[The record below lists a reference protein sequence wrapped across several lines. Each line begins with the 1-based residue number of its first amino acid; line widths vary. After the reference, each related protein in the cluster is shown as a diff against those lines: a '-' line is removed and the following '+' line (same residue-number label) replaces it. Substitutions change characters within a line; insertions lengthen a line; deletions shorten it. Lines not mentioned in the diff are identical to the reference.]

1 MTDLDLAERE
11 RLWKEELE
19 KRRASEVDQRPAEY
33 DPDEA
38 EEQAP
43 QAAIDSKPAVPGMDT
58 QTLLSGGDQAPEQAT
73 APVPDIK
80 LDESTNYSTNV

>member
-1 MTDLDLAERE
+1 MTDFDLAERE

-19 KRRASEVDQRPAEY
+19 KRRTSEVDQRATEY
-33 DPDEA
+33 DPNDADEA
-38 EEQAP
+38 P
-43 QAAIDSKPAVPGMDT
+43 PAAIDSKPAVPGIDT
-58 QTLLSGGDQAPEQAT
+58 QTLLSGGEPAPEQAT